1 MSSHHIVRE
10 DQEPALLILNARSI
24 SFDKV
29 QELLEWMPTVIV
41 MADQVETVVG
51 WGIKVDTVLVPQT
64 DVEVWR
70 SRLIDQAPVRLI
82 TYTPEDDPLIKVY
95 QYLKETNA
103 TAINCLLNRTDEI
116 LKIELFEGFDMEV
129 FVDNKLWRWFKTG
142 HFEKWIP
149 TQTRLYLLPEHL
161 RSQFPEFTSG
171 SYQVEKDG
179 IVVFNSKHSFW
190 MGEELS

>member
-10 DQEPALLILNARSI
+10 DQEPALLILNAHAI

-51 WGIKVDTVLVPQT
+51 WGIKVDTVLVPLT

-70 SRLIDQAPVRLI
+70 SRLIDQAPVKLI

-95 QYLKETNA
+95 QYLKGTKA

-116 LKIELFEGFDMEV
+116 LKIEFEGFDVEV

-149 TQTRLYLLPEHL
+149 AKTKLYLLPEYL
-161 RSQFPEFTSG
+161 KSEFPEFTLG
-171 SYQVEKDG
+171 SYQVVKDG